1 MTTKKLLI
9 SIAFSFAMVTLFAY
23 PSESNPPK
31 GGISGTI
38 KEQSSGIAMEYANVA
53 LYSAT
58 DSTLIS
64 GTITDAEGN
73 FILPDVGYGN
83 YYLEL
88 NFIGFEK
95 KTIDNITLSKNQ
107 KQSSLGEIFLNAATE
122 VLDDVSVVAEKSHIS
137 YQIDKKV
144 INVGKDLSSAGG
156 SAIQVLEKAP
166 SIQVDAQGNVQMRGS
181 SDFTVLVNGKPSLLK
196 GNEALKQLP
205 ASGIESIELIT
216 NPSAKYD
223 PDGKSGII
231 NVIMKKNSLDGFNG
245 LFNASAATGDKYTV
259 NGNVNYRKGKVNIF
273 TGVDF
278 NDNTFTTDLDFDRDL
293 FVNDQLN
300 QTLTSDGEL
309 SNMNGSLI
317 YKGGFDFYFNDKT
330 DLTIS
335 GSIGERT
342 FDNTSDSKYGLWNYA
357 NNESNFGKTHKY
369 MDVYGQ
375 ISEVYAGITH
385 KFNEGHNIVISGQY
399 ESWDGYD
406 AEDMEEQFTDA
417 THTQNLGY
425 GEKHR
430 YNKDDLNYQLRIKA
444 DYEKKLTDKSKIE
457 LGYQARNYYRNE
469 EFRYEDYEDGAFV
482 PTPEL
487 SNDLLYK
494 RNIHSLYTTYSNEIS
509 RFNYQVG
516 LRVETT
522 DRNISI
528 SNEQDDYTYEKIDYF
543 PSVHVS
549 RNFEGNHSAQASYSR
564 RVRRPNSWILN
575 NNPRWFDQ
583 NNVFYG
589 DPMLEPEYADSY
601 ELGYRKSFKKLSVSS
616 QLYYRYTNNAFTT
629 VRYLADTANNI
640 VHHKQT
646 NTDNERAMGM
656 ELGANLNLYK
666 WLQVNL
672 GGNIYNYDIEGEV
685 GGQSVNNSNLTWDAR
700 FATTFILKKGY
711 RFQLNGFYS
720 ARSVDL
726 TGERNPFIVTNLSA
740 SKEFGP
746 LTVALNVRDVV
757 GTMKFKYDTKS
768 KIEHTSY
775 TINPESPTIGVNL
788 SYKFNNFSH
797 KKRNV
802 DGDNEYTGG
811 GF

>member
-1 MTTKKLLI
+1 MLLKPKTLKIMMTKKLLI
-9 SIAFSFAMVTLFAY
+9 SLAFSMVFLPLFAN
-23 PSESNPPK
+23 PNESNPPK

-38 KEQSSGIAMEYANVA
+38 KENSTGTAMEYANVA
-53 LYSAT
+53 LYSAV

-64 GTITDAEGN
+64 GTITDVEGN
-73 FILPDVGYGN
+73 FILPDVGYGD

-95 KTIDNITLSKNQ
+95 KTINDISLSKKQ
-107 KQSSLGEIFLNAATE
+107 KQTSLGEIVLMPATE
-122 VLDDVSVVAEKSHIS
+122 ILADVSVVAEKSHIS

-156 SAIQVLEKAP
+156 SAIQVLGKAP
-166 SIQVDAQGNVQMRGS
+166 SIQVDAQGNAQLRGS

-205 ASGIESIELIT
+205 ASGIEKIELIT

-231 NVIMKKNSLDGFNG
+231 NVIMKSNSLDGFNG
-245 LFNASAATGDKYTV
+245 LMNASAATGDKYTA
-259 NGNVNYRKGKVNIF
+259 NANVNYRKGKLNVF
-273 TGVDF
+273 TGVDY
-278 NDNTFTTDLDFDRDL
+278 NDNTFTTDLDFDRKL
-293 FVNDQLN
+293 YVNDQASQQLI
-300 QTLTSDGEL
+300 SDGEL
-309 SNMNGSLI
+309 GNMNGSLV
-317 YKGGFDFYFNDKT
+317 YKGGFDLYFTDKT
-330 DLTIS
+330 DLTVS

-342 FDNTSDSKYGLWNYA
+342 FDNSSDSKYSLLNMSDDLSTY
-357 NNESNFGKTHKY
+357 GKTHKY
-369 MDVYGQ
+369 MDVYGE
-375 ISEVYAGITH
+375 ISEVYAGLTH
-385 KFNEGHNIVISGQY
+385 KFDDGHDIVLSGQY
-399 ESWDGYD
+399 ESWNGYD

-417 THTQNLGY
+417 THTEHLGY

-430 YNKDDLNYQLRIKA
+430 YNKDDLNYQFRLKA
-444 DYEKKLTDKSKIE
+444 DYQKKLNDKSKME
-457 LGYQARNYYRNE
+457 MGYQARIYSRDE
-469 EFRYEDYEDGAFV
+469 EFRYENYEDGSFV

-487 SNDLLYK
+487 NNDLLYE
-494 RNIHSLYTTYSNEIS
+494 RLIHSFYTTYSSELS
-509 RFNYQVG
+509 GFSYQAG
-516 LRVETT
+516 LRVEST

-543 PSVHVS
+543 PSLHMS
-549 RNFEGNHSAQASYSR
+549 RNFEGDHSMQASYSR

-583 NNVFYG
+583 NNIFYG

-601 ELGYRKSFKKLSVSS
+601 ELGYRKSFKKVSVNS

-629 VRYLADTANNI
+629 ARYLADTVNNIIHHQQTNANNS
-640 VHHKQT
+640 KALGL
-646 NTDNERAMGM
+646 EM
-656 ELGANLNLYK
+656 GANMNLYK
-666 WLQVNL
+666 WLQINVGANV
-672 GGNIYNYDIEGEV
+672 YNYDIEGEV
-685 GGQSVNNSNLTWDAR
+685 GGESVDNSNITWDAR
-700 FATTFILKKGY
+700 FASTFILKKGY

-726 TGERNPFIVTNLSA
+726 TGERNPFIVTNVS
-740 SKEFGP
+740 
-746 LTVALNVRDVV
+746 VA
-757 GTMKFKYDTKS
+757 GTLKFKYETNS
-768 KIEHTSY
+768 KMENTSY
-775 TINPESPTIGVNL
+775 IINPESPTVAINL